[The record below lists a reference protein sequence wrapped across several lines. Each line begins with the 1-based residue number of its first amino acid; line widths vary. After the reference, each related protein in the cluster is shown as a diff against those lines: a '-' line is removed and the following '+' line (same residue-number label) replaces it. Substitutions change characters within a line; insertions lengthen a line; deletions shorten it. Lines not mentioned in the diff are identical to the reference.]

1 MRVANLSLFHRF
13 VFVLICLQ
21 QITRVFMQT
30 SSSPTIKNILVI
42 GAYGF
47 IGASIVT
54 RLKNEGF
61 SVTGLGRNSK
71 TAHLVLPDIKWHIAD
86 IAKMLNEEDWHDLVK
101 THDVVINCAGALQV
115 GSNDSLKAVHYQAI
129 KAITDACAL
138 HETKLIQISAVG
150 AELDAETEFMRTKA
164 MGDAYIRDSKI
175 DYVIFR
181 PGLVLAKNAYG
192 GSALLRM
199 LAAFPLIQPIALSHT
214 QIHSTSIDDLSAA
227 VHMTAADN
235 VPFRT
240 SFDLVENEQHSLSQ
254 VIKQTRHWLGFS
266 PAKFQLSLP
275 NWTVVVTAKI
285 ADALGHLGWRSP
297 LRSTAISV
305 LKDGIKGDPQPW
317 KAITG
322 TDLRPLD
329 KALGAT
335 PAAAED
341 RLFARMSLLTP
352 IIIFTLSIFWLASGV
367 IGLWQIDR
375 AASVLTEI
383 GWSDQMAKLS
393 VGFWSVVDIALGL
406 SILVRK
412 TAKLACWAM
421 IMVSII
427 YLVSAAIV
435 TPDLW
440 SDPLGPMVKVFPSII
455 LALVA
460 RVSLENR

>member
-1 MRVANLSLFHRF
+1 
-13 VFVLICLQ
+13 
-21 QITRVFMQT
+21 MQT
-30 SSSPTIKNILVI
+30 SSSSTIKNVLVI

-47 IGASIVT
+47 IGASIVA
-54 RLKNEGF
+54 RLQNEGF
-61 SVTGLGRNSK
+61 SVTGLGRNPK

-86 IAKMLNEEDWHDLVK
+86 IATMLNEEDWHDLIN
-101 THDVVINCAGALQV
+101 THDVVINCAGALQD
-115 GSNDSLKAVHYQAI
+115 GSSDSLKAVHYQAV
-129 KAITDACAL
+129 KAIVDACAR
-138 HETKLIQISAVG
+138 HDTKLIQISAVG
-150 AELDAETEFMRTKA
+150 AELDADTEFMRTKA
-164 MGDAYIRDSKI
+164 MGDAYIRESKI

-199 LAAFPLIQPIALSHT
+199 LAAFPLIQPIALSNT

-227 VHMTAADN
+227 VHMVVENMATDDK

-240 SFDLVENEQHSLSQ
+240 SFDLVEKEQHSLRQ
-254 VIKQTRHWLGFS
+254 VIEQTRHWLGFS

-275 NWTVVVTAKI
+275 GWTVMLTAKI
-285 ADALGHLGWRSP
+285 ADALGLLGWRSP

-305 LKDGIKGDPQPW
+305 LKNGIKGDPLPW
-317 KAITG
+317 QAITG

-329 KALGAT
+329 KALGAI

-341 RLFARMSLLTP
+341 RLFARMSLLMP
-352 IIIFTLSIFWLASGV
+352 IIIFTLAVFWLASGV

-375 AASVLTEI
+375 AASVLSEI
-383 GWSDQMAKLS
+383 GWPDQMAKLS

-406 SILVRK
+406 GILIRK
-412 TAKLACWAM
+412 TAKFACWAM
-421 IMVSII
+421 IMVSVI

-440 SDPLGPMVKVFPSII
+440 IDPLGPMVKVFPSII

>member
-1 MRVANLSLFHRF
+1 
-13 VFVLICLQ
+13 
-21 QITRVFMQT
+21 MQT
-30 SSSPTIKNILVI
+30 SSSPTLKNVLVI

-47 IGASIVT
+47 IGASIVA

-61 SVTGLGRNSK
+61 SITGLGRNSK
-71 TAHLVLPDIKWHIAD
+71 MAHVVLPDIKWHIAD
-86 IAKMLNEEDWHDLVK
+86 IADMLNEEDWHDLVK
-101 THDVVINCAGALQV
+101 TRDVIVNCAGALQD
-115 GSNDSLKAVHYQAI
+115 GSNDSLKAVHFNAI
-129 KAITDACAL
+129 KAIVDACAL
-138 HETKLIQISAVG
+138 HNKKLIQISAVG
-150 AELDAETEFMRTKA
+150 AELDADTEFMRTKA

-199 LAAFPLIQPIALSHT
+199 LAAFPLIQPIALSNT
-214 QIHSTSIDDLSAA
+214 QIHSTSIDDLSSA
-227 VHMTAADN
+227 VQMVVANIDGANMDGANN

-240 SFDLVENEQHSLSQ
+240 SFDLVEKEQHSLGQ
-254 VIKQTRHWLGFS
+254 VVQQTRHWLGFS

-275 NWTVVVTAKI
+275 NWTVKVTAQV
-285 ADALGHLGWRSP
+285 ADALGFLGWRSP
-297 LRSTAISV
+297 LRSTAMSV
-305 LKDGIKGDPQPW
+305 LKNGIKGDPSPW

-341 RLFARMSLLTP
+341 RLFARMSLLMP
-352 IIIFTLSIFWLASGV
+352 IIIFTLSVFWLVSGI
-367 IGLWQIDR
+367 IGLWKIDR
-375 AASVLTEI
+375 AASVLTVI

-393 VGFWSVVDIALGL
+393 VGFWSIVDIALGL
-406 SILVRK
+406 GILVRK

-421 IMVSII
+421 ILVSII
-427 YLVSAAIV
+427 YLVSAAII

-440 SDPLGPMVKVFPSII
+440 IDPLGPMVKVLPAII